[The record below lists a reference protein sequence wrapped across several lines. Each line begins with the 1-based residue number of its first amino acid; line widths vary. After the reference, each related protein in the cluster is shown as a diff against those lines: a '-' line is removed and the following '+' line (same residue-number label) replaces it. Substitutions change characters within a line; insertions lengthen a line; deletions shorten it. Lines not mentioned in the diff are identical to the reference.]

1 MTARTKG
8 NYWENVNHEGQP
20 LAVGKQ
26 RKGGLTTIRDLRFV

>member
-26 RKGGLTTIRDLRFV
+26 GKKGKGG